1 MKNRI
6 MGIWKRTEQ
15 RITWG
20 GKESVLR
27 AAGLLAGALVWWC
40 VLYPELCFPQDTYEA
55 AGGMEEENFQ
65 RLLQAEGEQVIVK
78 SRLLEWLEQYSDT
91 K

>member
-1 MKNRI
+1 

-65 RLLQAEGEQVIVK
+65 SLLQAEGEQVIVK

>member
-1 MKNRI
+1 MKNRVI
-6 MGIWKRTEQ
+6 GYWKRLEQ
-15 RITWG
+15 RNICS

-27 AAGLLAGALVWWC
+27 ATGLLAGALVWWC

-55 AGGMEEENFQ
+55 VYETEEENF
-65 RLLQAEGEQVIVK
+65 RSLLQAEEEQVIVK
-78 SRLLEWLEQYSDT
+78 SRLLEWLEQHGYI

>member
-40 VLYPELCFPQDTYEA
+40 VLYPEQIGRA
-55 AGGMEEENFQ
+55 H
-65 RLLQAEGEQVIVK
+65 V
-78 SRLLEWLEQYSDT
+78 
-91 K
+91 

>member
-1 MKNRI
+1 MGRKRI
-6 MGIWKRTEQ
+6 RTAGS
-15 RITWG
+15 RSSG
-20 GKESVLR
+20 RR
-27 AAGLLAGALVWWC
+27 AGMVVRALSGTVFSAG
-40 VLYPELCFPQDTYEA
+40 YYEA

-65 RLLQAEGEQVIVK
+65 SLLQAEGEQVIVK